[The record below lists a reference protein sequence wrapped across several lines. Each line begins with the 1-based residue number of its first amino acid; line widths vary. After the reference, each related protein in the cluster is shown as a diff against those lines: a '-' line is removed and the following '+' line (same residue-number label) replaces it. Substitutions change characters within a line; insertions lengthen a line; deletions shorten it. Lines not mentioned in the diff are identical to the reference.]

1 MGLTLVEKIAA
12 RHADGLAAGTV
23 VRAGDFVSI
32 RPRHVMTHDNTG
44 AVIPKFKQIGATTI
58 ADPAQPI
65 FAIDHDIQNV
75 TPKNL
80 EKYAKI
86 EAFAGEHGIDF
97 YPAGTGIS
105 HQVMVEQG
113 YVVPGALVVASDSH
127 SNLYGALACLGTPV
141 VRTDAA
147 SIWATG
153 VTWWQVPP
161 VARVS
166 LKGRL
171 RPGVVGKDII
181 VALCGVFNH
190 DEVLNHAVEFTGDG
204 VAVLT
209 IDQRMS
215 IANMT

>member
-12 RHADGLAAGTV
+12 RHADGLASGAV

-44 AVIPKFKQIGATTI
+44 AVIPKFKQIGATEI
-58 ADPAQPI
+58 ADPGQPV

-86 EAFAGEHGIDF
+86 EAFAHEHGIDF

-113 YVVPGALVVASDSH
+113 YVVPGAMVVASDSH
-127 SNLYGALACLGTPV
+127 SNLYGATAALGTPV

-147 SIWATG
+147 SGRGLVLRLCTPSWA
-153 VTWWQVPP
+153 
-161 VARVS
+161 
-166 LKGRL
+166 
-171 RPGVVGKDII
+171 
-181 VALCGVFNH
+181 
-190 DEVLNHAVEFTGDG
+190 
-204 VAVLT
+204 
-209 IDQRMS
+209 
-215 IANMT
+215 